1 MQKLIAVVLLI
12 LLAAC
17 TSPAPEQTA
26 APSATQTLAPATVSA
41 PQTGVAAAPEIIPV
55 DQVRKSQE
63 AAVTQRIA
71 NTDITVT
78 YSRPV
83 ARGRELFGKLVP
95 YDAVWNPGADKATS
109 IEVTRDVQVNGQ
121 ALPAGRYSMWAI
133 PRADNWTLMFSRMAD
148 TFHATYPG
156 EEQDALRLD
165 VKPEP
170 GPHMEVLSFYFPLVE
185 GKEATLRLHWG
196 TTMVPLV
203 VTVP

>member
-1 MQKLIAVVLLI
+1 MRRLI
-12 LLAAC
+12 LLAPLLVAAC
-17 TSPAPEQTA
+17 DRAPEPAAPPAAETLATPTA
-26 APSATQTLAPATVSA
+26 AA

-109 IEVTRDVQVNGQ
+109 IEVTRDVQVHGQ

-133 PRADNWTLMFSRMAD
+133 PGADNWTLMFSRMAD

-156 EEQDALRLD
+156 EAQDALRLD
-165 VKPEP
+165 VKPEQ

-203 VTVP
+203 IRVP